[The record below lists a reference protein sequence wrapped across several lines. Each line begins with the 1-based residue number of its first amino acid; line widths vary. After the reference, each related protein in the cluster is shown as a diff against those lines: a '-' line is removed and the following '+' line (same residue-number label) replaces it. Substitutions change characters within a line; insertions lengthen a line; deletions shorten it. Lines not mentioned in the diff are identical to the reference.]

1 MLFIPTLPV
10 KVEFP
15 AILIMLSNTKNA
27 KQGIGELRIGWLS
40 KYSMNL
46 RWPIGGGG
54 RGDEKFFLEL
64 PRADAR
70 QLKIK
75 NLKTPPFP
83 EKSFQKHY
91 FDIVLY
97 CCSEFHSYNSIFIF
111 GWNFEY

>member
-46 RWPIGGGG
+46 R
-54 RGDEKFFLEL
+54 
-64 PRADAR
+64 
-70 QLKIK
+70 
-75 NLKTPPFP
+75 
-83 EKSFQKHY
+83 
-91 FDIVLY
+91 
-97 CCSEFHSYNSIFIF
+97 
-111 GWNFEY
+111 